1 MEIRGPYR
9 GPHQDWE
16 EVMPTFEQGFADA
29 ENAADSVL
37 NALSDVSKLARQLR
51 KAAQD
56 GNIAAVRRSSER
68 LQDGINLIRQE
79 VANAADAWPFTPQ
92 GEQEY
97 LLEQYA
103 EELKEEARKKNL
115 QIFDRDGR
123 LIAHPSIVRVLTGER
138 AIQINRRQT
147 STIRPTK
154 IVGML
159 EDLQKRPP
167 RFSPQA
173 FLESLF
179 GAYNALTGSGSSDR
193 LKLGEVGQV
202 VQLSRIYDLFTGLP
216 GATREYSLLDFAR
229 DLYSLESSEIRQ
241 TRSGAGVSFPSSTRS
256 GRTISFVGPNGEP
269 QVYYGIRFTGGA

>member
-1 MEIRGPYR
+1 
-9 GPHQDWE
+9 
-16 EVMPTFEQGFADA
+16 MPTFEQGFADA

-37 NALSDVSKLARQLR
+37 TALNSVSALARQLR

-79 VANAADAWPFTPQ
+79 VANAADAWPFTPER
-92 GEQEY
+92 EQEY
-97 LLEQYA
+97 LQEQYA

-123 LIAHPSIVRVLTGER
+123 LIAHPSIVRVLIGER
-138 AIQINRRQT
+138 AVQINRRQT

-167 RFSPQA
+167 RFSSQA
-173 FLESLF
+173 FLESLYS
-179 GAYNALTGSGSSDR
+179 AYVALTGTRNTDR
-193 LKLGEVGQV
+193 MRLGEVGQV
-202 VQLSRIYDLFTGLP
+202 VQLSRIYELFTGLP
-216 GATREYSLLDFAR
+216 GTNREYTQLDFAR
-229 DLYSLESSEIRQ
+229 DLYSLEESDVRE
-241 TRSGAGVSFPSSTRS
+241 TRYRTRVSFPASTGTR
-256 GRTISFVGPNGEP
+256 GTRGTISFVGPNGESV
-269 QVYYGIRFTGGA
+269 VYYGIQFTGGGR